1 MVKFG
6 TWLAAVRGCL
16 YFSQKEGCFLFC
28 DITRSPPQ
36 SQPCHFLQ
44 KSKYEILS
52 DVSTFFLLKYLWRQP
67 KFYQSI
73 SRFLFHIFLAT
84 QLDFLLLNHLVQTSQ
99 CNYPCDN
106 NTEVLCAEN
115 YFLCSSIGHIEDV
128 GVRLKNL
135 TIYFCSLR
143 GEVGRVLGRVGAP
156 GGSRTASPR
165 APQKCHLGLVQSQWN
180 PRIYK
185 GQVVNTAVFI
195 RPQNQETGGGGKR
208 ESILW

>member
-1 MVKFG
+1 MWLETYPSGHKAQVEAANRLSFLWGFSEPWNVTLATQISVSGRKERESSVKFG

-115 YFLCSSIGHIEDV
+115 YFLCSSIGHIQDV
-128 GVRLKNL
+128 GFRLKNL
-135 TIYFCSLR
+135 TMWKADTLWK
-143 GEVGRVLGRVGAP
+143 V
-156 GGSRTASPR
+156 AS
-165 APQKCHLGLVQSQWN
+165 
-180 PRIYK
+180 
-185 GQVVNTAVFI
+185 
-195 RPQNQETGGGGKR
+195 
-208 ESILW
+208 